1 MAFWLILLVT
11 ALTHIS
17 FKGSKVLMSLF
28 AIELGASPALIGMLF
43 AMYSL
48 LPVFLSV
55 YAGKISDRL
64 GFRAPMILG
73 ACGLAAGLVLPYFFP
88 SLAAMFCAVTL
99 MGMCYIFF
107 VVAVQHLI
115 GSFGEGAERTRSYSL
130 FSVTVG
136 LTSLLGPTTA
146 GFCIDGIG
154 YRPTYL
160 VLAALPVVPVLV
172 LSLMGRYLPRAERHG
187 ERRVAERR
195 PANLFGNAP
204 LRRVLITAGIM
215 ETGNELVNFLLPIY
229 GHSVGL
235 TASQI
240 GIVMGAYAM
249 ALLGVRAAMPA
260 LVRMSSEERVLSG
273 SLFVAASVCIA
284 FPFAGTFWAMFAM
297 AFLLGLGL
305 GSGGPLSMVLS
316 YNRSP
321 AGRAGEAIGLRQTL
335 NKIAEVVMPLVYGW
349 ISTALGMFPVFW
361 LGATLLGSAGWLM
374 LDDARRIQGQKKE
387 DGAGITP

>member
-1 MAFWLILLVT
+1 MSFWLILLVT

-28 AIELGASPALIGMLF
+28 AIELGASPSLIGVLF

-48 LPVFLSV
+48 FPVFLSV
-55 YAGKISDRL
+55 YAGKVSDRF
-64 GFRAPMILG
+64 GFRLPMILG
-73 ACGLAAGLVLPYFFP
+73 ASGLATGLLLPNLFP
-88 SLAAMFCAVTL
+88 GLAAMFVAVTL

-107 VVAVQHLI
+107 VVAVQHLV
-115 GSFGEGAERTRSYSL
+115 GSFGEGAQRTRNYSL

-136 LTSLLGPTTA
+136 LTALLGPTTA
-146 GFCIDGIG
+146 GFCIDAIG
-154 YRPTYL
+154 HRSTYL
-160 VLAALPVVPVLV
+160 VLAALPVVPVL
-172 LSLMGRYLPRAERHG
+172 LLLFLGRSLPRVKAHE
-187 ERRVAERR
+187 ERRVAGRR
-195 PANLFGNAP
+195 VTDLIGNAP

-229 GHSVGL
+229 GHSLGL
-235 TASQI
+235 SASQI
-240 GIVMGAYAM
+240 GIVMGGYAM
-249 ALLGVRAAMPA
+249 ALLGVRAAIPV
-260 LVRMSSEERVLSG
+260 LVRHSSEERVLSA
-273 SLFVAASVCIA
+273 SLFVAASVCIG
-284 FPFAGTFWAMFAM
+284 FPFAGSFWPMLGM

-321 AGRAGEAIGLRQTL
+321 AGRAGEAIGLRQTV

-349 ISTALGMFPVFW
+349 VSTVLGMFPVFW

-374 LDDARRIQGQKKE
+374 LDDSRRVERAKK
-387 DGAGITP
+387 D

>member
-28 AIELGASPALIGMLF
+28 AIELGANPFLIGVLF

-48 LPVFLSV
+48 FPVFLSV
-55 YAGKISDRL
+55 YAGKVSDRL

-73 ACGLAAGLVLPYFFP
+73 ACGLAAGLLLPYIFP
-88 SLAAMFCAVTL
+88 GLVAMFFAVTL

-115 GSFGEGAERTRSYSL
+115 GSFGEGADRTRNYSL

-136 LTSLLGPTTA
+136 LTALLGPTTA
-146 GFCIDGIG
+146 GFCIDAIG
-154 YRPTYL
+154 HRSTYL
-160 VLAALPVVPVLV
+160 VLAAMPVIPVLV
-172 LSLMGRYLPRAERHG
+172 LSFMGRFLPQAKVHEGRRAAGRS
-187 ERRVAERR
+187 VSD
-195 PANLFGNAP
+195 LIGNAP
-204 LRRVLITAGIM
+204 LRRILITAGIM

-229 GHSVGL
+229 GHSIGL
-235 TASQI
+235 AASQI
-240 GIVMGAYAM
+240 GIVMGAYAL
-249 ALLGVRAAMPA
+249 ALLGVRAAMPT
-260 LVRMSSEERVLSG
+260 LVRLSSEERVLSG
-273 SLFVAASVCIA
+273 SLFVAASVCVA
-284 FPFAGTFWAMFAM
+284 FPLAASFWTMFAM

-305 GSGGPLSMVLS
+305 GSGGPLSMVLA

-349 ISTALGMFPVFW
+349 VSTALGMFPVFW

-374 LDDARRIQGQKKE
+374 QDDARRIHGIKK
-387 DGAGITP
+387 DGATGILR